1 MIVGVILHVPSF
13 FETTDGCGICIFE
26 RIVASSGS
34 LLQLRFSTLKDMLK
48 IWISITLKIRERN
61 CANPLF

>member
-48 IWISITLKIRERN
+48 I
-61 CANPLF
+61 